1 LRKYEQIF
9 KDSDYTKF
17 KHILSMVL
25 KDVMVDPDEPEK
37 KSKINRKGTK
47 VGKK

>member
-1 LRKYEQIF
+1 
-9 KDSDYTKF
+9 
-17 KHILSMVL
+17 MVL

-47 VGKK
+47 VGKKWNEHEMKNDNN